1 MSRLIEEVAGWAEEE
16 DDDDDEDVDDTG
28 EDTFLEGALAMDA
41 VPFDTGIA
49 KSSTVLGKV
58 CCIRFQRSRQERER
72 ERGREKKIFH
82 FQSTQSY
89 YGNILLLRRM
99 QEELLNEKVNVA
111 PYACVLYFIM
121 IN

>member
-1 MSRLIEEVAGWAEEE
+1 MAGWTEEE

-58 CCIRFQRSRQERER
+58 CYIGFHGNKREV
-72 ERGREKKIFH
+72 EKTKEFNFTVH
-82 FQSTQSY
+82 KVTMVTSY
-89 YGNILLLRRM
+89 YL
-99 QEELLNEKVNVA
+99 
-111 PYACVLYFIM
+111 
-121 IN
+121 